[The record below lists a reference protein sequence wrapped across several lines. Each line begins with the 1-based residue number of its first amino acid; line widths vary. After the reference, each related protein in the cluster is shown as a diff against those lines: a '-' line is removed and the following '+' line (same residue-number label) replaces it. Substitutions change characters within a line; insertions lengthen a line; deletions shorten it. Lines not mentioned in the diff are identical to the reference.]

1 MQVLRFKVQGVSG
14 SGQLDTHGNT
24 TLQNKVDAEPFS
36 QSSNPAKK
44 NHYDSDAY
52 ACCCYGS

>member
-1 MQVLRFKVQGVSG
+1 MQVLRSKVQGVSG

-24 TLQNKVDAEPFS
+24 TLQKNVDAEPFS
-36 QSSNPAKK
+36 QGSNPSEKI
-44 NHYDSDAY
+44 DVSDAY